1 MVNDRAKVNLSS
13 KTLGEARK
21 KAIQEAYI
29 PKNIRNSCK
38 ISVDSSGEVAVIRK
52 K

>member
-1 MVNDRAKVNLSS
+1 MMNNRAKVNLSGKMLS
-13 KTLGEARK
+13 EARK
-21 KAIQEAYI
+21 KAIKEAYI

-38 ISVDSSGEVAVIRK
+38 ISVSSSGEVTVIRK